1 MQILSHASELIPVER
16 RDREFFEGVIAAL
29 VLLAFLG
36 LALGAAAVDMTRL
49 IANVLA

>member
-1 MQILSHASELIPVER
+1 MQILSHARDLVPAER

-36 LALGAAAVDMTRL
+36 LTLGAAAVDVTRL
-49 IANVLA
+49 IANVPA